1 MFYHLHNNT
10 ALLLK
15 LEPCKI
21 IHAWGRIWQNQGKTI
36 MGSPIVV
43 RLFKTVVEAVVYQL
57 FHAITLSLKSNT
69 PVQFSPSVESD
80 SL

>member
-1 MFYHLHNNT
+1 MKFGQTYNRWLRWYLRGGNSTLFMIMEDGQTQGGANVFSHLHNNA

-36 MGSPIVV
+36 TGNP
-43 RLFKTVVEAVVYQL
+43 LL
-57 FHAITLSLKSNT
+57 
-69 PVQFSPSVESD
+69 
-80 SL
+80 